1 MSVSKNWEAIAIKG
15 IAGNEIIVK
24 GAANVGM
31 LDVMPELEKRVP
43 QGTNSSILQLSLL
56 MLGMQH
62 WKISSLFNI
71 TKKL

>member
-15 IAGNEIIVK
+15 IAGNEVIVK

-43 QGTNSSILQLSLL
+43 QGTNSSILQLNLL
-56 MLGMQH
+56 NAGDATPE
-62 WKISSLFNI
+62 ISNLFNI